1 MRGITI
7 DNKHSYDDYDC
18 IITATEY
25 GSIKKKLIRATVPY
39 SDIVYDFSELNNTE
53 NFEEQEI
60 KYTFEFTEFDLED
73 LETNTQAVIT
83 WLLSANN
90 NTDIF
95 DDLTSGYHYVGK
107 CTEVQQSRDKYTVR
121 VVATFLVNHAKTANE
136 VI

>member
-7 DNKHSYDDYDC
+7 DSKHSYDDYDC
-18 IITATEY
+18 IIVNTEY

-39 SDIVYDFSELNNTE
+39 SDVVYDFSELNNTE

-95 DDLTSGYHYVGK
+95 DDLTTEYHYVGK
-107 CTEVQQSRDKYTVR
+107 CTEVQQTRNKYTVR
-121 VVATFLVNHAKTANE
+121 IVVTFLVSHSKTADE

>member
-7 DNKHSYDDYDC
+7 DNKHSYNDYDC
-18 IITATEY
+18 IIVNTEY

-60 KYTFEFTEFDLED
+60 KYTFEFTEFDLET
-73 LETNTQAVIT
+73 LETSTQAVIT

-121 VVATFLVNHAKTANE
+121 IVATFLVNHVKTADE

>member
-7 DNKHSYDDYDC
+7 DSKHSYDDYDC
-18 IITATEY
+18 IIVNTEY

-39 SDIVYDFSELNNTE
+39 SDIVYDFSELNNVE

-95 DDLTSGYHYVGK
+95 DDLTAGYRRVGK

-121 VVATFLVNHAKTANE
+121 IVATFLVSHVKTIDE